1 MIESLSTLSFLKY
14 DKSLLASESYSD
26 GSFLIRKQSH
36 HPQVGLKQYAS
47 QVLDK
52 LNPSGRFMSH
62 RLYRDS
68 CREVDE
74 KFVKDL
80 SVMGRDLGRVV
91 IFNENPNAYSLQ
103 PENVVLIGP
112 FVEDNEDR
120 ELEKLARFFDWCE
133 RF

>member
-1 MIESLSTLSFLKY
+1 MSVVVVVCVWVDFLLEEIIK
-14 DKSLLASESYSD
+14 KNEVVIFA
-26 GSFLIRKQSH
+26 
-36 HPQVGLKQYAS
+36 VGLKQYAS

>member
-1 MIESLSTLSFLKY
+1 MVAKFPRTFFSLHIFGSGTGPGCWTLKF
-14 DKSLLASESYSD
+14 
-26 GSFLIRKQSH
+26 
-36 HPQVGLKQYAS
+36 
-47 QVLDK
+47 VLDK